1 MSLEEKQAEF
11 NRAVERFEKEPAYRY
26 FGLGV
31 AAANV
36 SLQAA
41 LLWRALNA
49 GAGAAQALAAAAAAY
64 VAADFVN
71 GLVHMYQD
79 NNEDYTSVAGP
90 FNAAFHL
97 HHKIPRYTDR
107 PLPLVYFLESGS
119 KVWLVPVQAVSAWYA
134 FQPGASPALV
144 WFLAAFGILSSV
156 AEVSHYLAHNSLSR
170 AAAFLAA
177 CGLLLSKR
185 HHGRHHNSDN
195 ASYAFLNGMTDPVL
209 DRIAARLYGG
219 YKNGTDLH
227 YARYT
232 ATARK

>member
-1 MSLEEKQAEF
+1 MTLEEKQAEF
-11 NRAVERFEKEPAYRY
+11 NRAIGRFEKEPVYRY

-31 AAANV
+31 AGANV
-36 SLQAA
+36 ALQAA
-41 LLWRALNA
+41 LVWRAA
-49 GAGAAQALAAAAAAY
+49 GSGAGAAAALISAAAAY
-64 VAADFVN
+64 VAADLVN

-97 HHKIPRYTDR
+97 HHKIPRYTER

-119 KVWLVPVQAVSAWYA
+119 KVWLVPVQAASALYA
-134 FQPGASPALV
+134 FLPGASPALL
-144 WFLAAFGILSSV
+144 WFLAAFGVLSSA

-170 AAAFLAA
+170 AAAFLAG

-195 ASYAFLNGMTDPVL
+195 ASYAFLNGMTDPLL
-209 DRIAARLYGG
+209 DRLAARLYTG

-227 YARYT
+227 YARYS
-232 ATARK
+232 AVARK